1 MYTVIPEYKVL
12 LDSSSGLVE
21 EIVLTNVMGY
31 TEVRASLHPDQ
42 MKPTG

>member
-1 MYTVIPEYKVL
+1 MYTVILEYKVL
-12 LDSSSGLVE
+12 LDSSSELVE

-31 TEVRASLHPDQ
+31 TGVRASPRPDQ